1 MGEAEQEHEQE
12 SDPHR
17 STFCHGPVYQYAT
30 VRPLVVKFGGSLL
43 DCGPSLVSVL
53 SAAPRPL
60 LVVPGGGPFADV
72 VRRLDPDR
80 DAAHWMAIA
89 AMEQVGLYLAALG
102 LPETEALRVPDAPS
116 VLLPYR
122 LLRDRD
128 PLPHSWR
135 VSSDTI
141 AAWCAAELGCDL
153 LLAKSVDGIV
163 SRRPAPRGR
172 DCAGR
177 DRRGRPVPVPF
188 ALDHGVRVRIVN
200 ARVPG
205 RLARAL
211 REEPVPGTLIDPSL
225 FVGRA

>member
-1 MGEAEQEHEQE
+1 
-12 SDPHR
+12 
-17 STFCHGPVYQYAT
+17 

-43 DCGPSLVSVL
+43 DSGRSLVPVL
-53 SAAPRPL
+53 SSAPRPL
-60 LVVPGGGPFADV
+60 LVVPGGGPFADI
-72 VRRLDPDR
+72 VRRLDPDP
-80 DAAHWMAIA
+80 DSAHWMAIA

-102 LPETEALRVPDAPS
+102 LPGTEALRVPDAPS

-122 LLRDRD
+122 VLRDRD

-135 VSSDTI
+135 ISSDTI

-163 SRRPAPRGR
+163 AGGRLVESVTAPVETNAV
-172 DCAGR
+172 DPCLI
-177 DRRGRPVPVPF
+177 PF
-188 ALDHGVRVRIVN
+188 ALTHGVYARIVN

-205 RLARAL
+205 RLAQAL
-211 REEPVPGTLIDPSL
+211 REEPFPGTRIDPSL

>member
-1 MGEAEQEHEQE
+1 
-12 SDPHR
+12 
-17 STFCHGPVYQYAT
+17 
-30 VRPLVVKFGGSLL
+30 VVKFGGSLL
-43 DCGPSLVSVL
+43 DCARDLVPVLAAVPGPILVI
-53 SAAPRPL
+53 
-60 LVVPGGGPFADV
+60 PGGGPIADV
-72 VRRLDPDR
+72 VRTLDPAP
-80 DAAHWMAIA
+80 DAAHWMACA
-89 AMEQVGLYLAALG
+89 AMEQVGLYLAGLG
-102 LPETEALRVPDAPS
+102 LPAIEALRIPDSPS
-116 VLLPYR
+116 VLIPYR

-163 SRRPAPRGR
+163 SGGLI
-172 DCAGR
+172 DSVTG
-177 DRRGRPVPVPF
+177 PVETDAVDPCLIPF
-188 ALDHGVRVRIVN
+188 ALARGVRVRIVN

-205 RLARAL
+205 RLGRAG

>member
-1 MGEAEQEHEQE
+1 
-12 SDPHR
+12 
-17 STFCHGPVYQYAT
+17 

-43 DCGPSLVSVL
+43 DCAPSLVPVL
-53 SAAPRPL
+53 ASAPRPI
-60 LVVPGGGPFADV
+60 LVVPGGGPFADL
-72 VRRLDPDR
+72 VRALDPAP
-80 DAAHWMAIA
+80 DAAHWMACA
-89 AMEQVGLYLAALG
+89 AMEQMALYLSALG
-102 LPETEALRVPDAPS
+102 LPATGRLQFSDAPS
-116 VLLPYR
+116 VLLPYH

-163 SRRPAPRGR
+163 VDGKLIDTVTAPAETHAVDP
-172 DCAGR
+172 CL
-177 DRRGRPVPVPF
+177 VPF
-188 ALDHGVRVRIVN
+188 ALAHGVCVLFVN

-211 REEPVPGTLIDPSL
+211 RDEPGPGTRIDPSL
-225 FVGRA
+225 FVGPA

>member
-1 MGEAEQEHEQE
+1 
-12 SDPHR
+12 
-17 STFCHGPVYQYAT
+17 
-30 VRPLVVKFGGSLL
+30 VRPLVIKFGGSLL
-43 DCGPSLVSVL
+43 DCAPSLVPAL
-53 SAAPRPL
+53 AAAPRPI
-60 LVVPGGGPFADV
+60 LVVPGGGPFAEV
-72 VRRLDPDR
+72 VRTLDPAP
-80 DAAHWMAIA
+80 DAAHWMACA

-102 LPETEALRVPDAPS
+102 LPWTEALRVPDAPS

-163 SRRPAPRGR
+163 SGGLI
-172 DCAGR
+172 DSVTG
-177 DRRGRPVPVPF
+177 PVETDAVDPCLIPF
-188 ALDHGVRVRIVN
+188 ALARGVRVRIVN

-205 RLARAL
+205 RLGRAV

>member
-1 MGEAEQEHEQE
+1 
-12 SDPHR
+12 
-17 STFCHGPVYQYAT
+17 

-43 DCGPSLVSVL
+43 DCGRSLVPVL
-53 SAAPRPL
+53 SSAPRTL

-80 DAAHWMAIA
+80 DSAHWMAIA

-102 LPETEALRVPDAPS
+102 LPWTEALRVPDAPS

-128 PLPHSWR
+128 PLHHSWR
-135 VSSDTI
+135 ISSDTI

-153 LLAKSVDGIV
+153 VLAKSVDGVVAGGGLIESV
-163 SRRPAPRGR
+163 TAPVET
-172 DCAGR
+172 DAVDPCLI
-177 DRRGRPVPVPF
+177 PF
-188 ALDHGVRVRIVN
+188 ALARGVRVMIVN

-211 REEPVPGTLIDPSL
+211 RDEPVIGTLIDPSL
-225 FVGRA
+225 FVG

>member
-1 MGEAEQEHEQE
+1 
-12 SDPHR
+12 
-17 STFCHGPVYQYAT
+17 

-43 DCGPSLVSVL
+43 DCAPSLVPVL
-53 SAAPRPL
+53 SGGPRPL
-60 LVVPGGGPFADV
+60 LVVPGGGPFADI

-80 DAAHWMAIA
+80 DAAHWMACA
-89 AMEQVGLYLAALG
+89 AMEQVGLYLASLG
-102 LPETEALRVPDAPS
+102 LPGTGVLETPHAPS

-141 AAWCAAELGCDL
+141 AAWCAAELGAEL
-153 LLAKSVDGIV
+153 LLAKSVDGI
-163 SRRPAPRGR
+163 AAGGR
-172 DCAGR
+172 LLASVTT
-177 DRRGRPVPVPF
+177 PVETDAVDPCLVEF
-188 ALDHGVRVRIVN
+188 ALAHGVRVGLVN

-211 REEPVPGTLIDPSL
+211 REEPVPGTWIDPSL
-225 FVGRA
+225 FEDRA

>member
-1 MGEAEQEHEQE
+1 
-12 SDPHR
+12 
-17 STFCHGPVYQYAT
+17 

-43 DCGPSLVSVL
+43 DCAPFLVSLLVD
-53 SAAPRPL
+53 APRPI

-72 VRRLDPDR
+72 VRSLDPAP
-80 DAAHWMAIA
+80 DAAHWMACA
-89 AMEQVGLYLAALG
+89 AMEQLGLHLAGLG
-102 LPETEALRVPDAPS
+102 LPAIQALQVPNTPS

-135 VSSDTI
+135 ISSDTI

-153 LLAKSVDGIV
+153 LLAKSVDGIIADGKLIETV
-163 SRRPAPRGR
+163 TAPFETHAV
-172 DCAGR
+172 DPCLI
-177 DRRGRPVPVPF
+177 PF
-188 ALDHGVRVRIVN
+188 AITHGVRVVFVN

-205 RLARAL
+205 RLTEAL
-211 REEPVPGTLIDPSL
+211 RDEPVPGTRIDPSL

>member
-1 MGEAEQEHEQE
+1 M
-12 SDPHR
+12 
-17 STFCHGPVYQYAT
+17 
-30 VRPLVVKFGGSLL
+30 RPLVVKFGGSLL
-43 DCGPSLVSVL
+43 DCGRSLVPVL
-53 SAAPRPL
+53 RAAPRSL

-72 VRRLDPDR
+72 VRRLDPAP

-89 AMEQVGLYLAALG
+89 AMEQAGLYLAAQG
-102 LPETEALRVPDAPS
+102 LPGTEALRVPDVPS
-116 VLLPYR
+116 VLFPYR

-163 SRRPAPRGR
+163 AGGRLVESVTAPIET
-172 DCAGR
+172 DAVDPCLI
-177 DRRGRPVPVPF
+177 PF
-188 ALDHGVRVRIVN
+188 ALAHGVRARIVN

-205 RLARAL
+205 RLAHAL
-211 REEPVPGTLIDPSL
+211 REEPFPGTRIDPSL

>member
-1 MGEAEQEHEQE
+1 M
-12 SDPHR
+12 
-17 STFCHGPVYQYAT
+17 
-30 VRPLVVKFGGSLL
+30 VKFGGSLL
-43 DCGPSLVSVL
+43 DCARSLVPVL
-53 SAAPRPL
+53 AAAPGPI

-72 VRRLDPDR
+72 VRTLDPAP
-80 DAAHWMAIA
+80 DAAHWMACA

-102 LPETEALRVPDAPS
+102 LPAIEALRVPDSPS

-163 SRRPAPRGR
+163 AGGRLLEVVAAPVET
-172 DCAGR
+172 DAVDPCL
-177 DRRGRPVPVPF
+177 VPF
-188 ALDHGVRVRIVN
+188 ALAHGVRVRIVN

-205 RLARAL
+205 RLAQAL
-211 REEPVPGTLIDPSL
+211 RDADVPGTRIDPSL

>member
-1 MGEAEQEHEQE
+1 M
-12 SDPHR
+12 
-17 STFCHGPVYQYAT
+17 
-30 VRPLVVKFGGSLL
+30 RPLVVKFGGSLL
-43 DCGPSLVSVL
+43 GCAPSLVRIL
-53 SAAPRPL
+53 AAAPRPI
-60 LVVPGGGPFADV
+60 LVIPGGGPFADV
-72 VRRLDPDR
+72 VRTLDPAP

-102 LPETEALRVPDAPS
+102 LPGVEALRVPDAPS

-135 VSSDTI
+135 VSSDTL
-141 AAWCAAELGCDL
+141 AAWCAAGLGCEL

-163 SRRPAPRGR
+163 VGGRLLEAVTAPVET
-172 DCAGR
+172 DAVDPCLIT
-177 DRRGRPVPVPF
+177 F
-188 ALDHGVRVRIVN
+188 ALDRGVRVRIVN
-200 ARVPG
+200 ARVSG

-211 REEPVPGTLIDPSL
+211 RDEPVPGTRIDPSL

>member
-1 MGEAEQEHEQE
+1 M
-12 SDPHR
+12 
-17 STFCHGPVYQYAT
+17 
-30 VRPLVVKFGGSLL
+30 RPLVVKFGGSLL
-43 DCGPSLVSVL
+43 GCAPSLVRIL
-53 SAAPRPL
+53 AAAPRPI

-72 VRRLDPDR
+72 VRTLDPAP

-102 LPETEALRVPDAPS
+102 LPGVEALRIPDAPS

-141 AAWCAAELGCDL
+141 AAWCAAELECDL

-163 SRRPAPRGR
+163 VDGR
-172 DCAGR
+172 LLETVT
-177 DRRGRPVPVPF
+177 VPLETDTVDPCLVPF
-188 ALDHGVRVRIVN
+188 ALAHGVSVRIVN
-200 ARVPG
+200 ARVSG
-205 RLARAL
+205 RLGRAL
-211 REEPVPGTLIDPSL
+211 RNDPVPGTRIDPSL